1 MSLARIEGQ
10 KGVLRTL
17 VYLYDNGESN
27 FQKIADSPGLYDR
40 IVRNSLAILNEQALI
55 RQRIDNS
62 SYPPKN
68 MISLTEKG
76 KKVAEKLK
84 EIQDMLNI

>member
-1 MSLARIEGQ
+1 MSLAAIEGQ

-40 IVRNSLAILNEQALI
+40 IVRNSLSILNEQGLI

-68 MISLTEKG
+68 MLSLTEKG
-76 KKVAEKLK
+76 KRVAEKLK
-84 EIQDMLNI
+84 EIDDIIGG